1 MTTTINGPLTIN
13 CAASDP
19 FIRIRRYRVEN
30 GARVYTT
37 ETKIY
42 FNGDFKT
49 IGELS
54 EQLRLV

>member
-1 MTTTINGPLTIN
+1 MRIIGPLTIN

-37 ETKIY
+37 ETKFY
-42 FNGDFKT
+42 FNGDVKT
-49 IGELS
+49 IGEFK
-54 EQLRLV
+54 EQLRFV